1 MAIFIPIGGIATMI
15 GAAVGVI
22 IYSFAKKNQEN
33 NLPKEPKSLKTY
45 SLEIPQENQE
55 QNLELKEAVETLT
68 SKVPH
73 LSLTKENSKPLQGRR
88 LIITLPPT
96 STQVD
101 THVKT
106 L

>member
-1 MAIFIPIGGIATMI
+1 MAIFIPIGGLATMI

-22 IYSFAKKNQEN
+22 IYSFAKKNQDN

-45 SLEIPQENQE
+45 SLEIPQERLE
-55 QNLELKEAVETLT
+55 QNPELKEAVETLT

-73 LSLTKENSKPLQGRR
+73 LSLTKENSKPLQERR
-88 LIITLPPT
+88 LIITLRST
-96 STQVD
+96 STQAD
-101 THVKT
+101 THVKS

>member
-1 MAIFIPIGGIATMI
+1 MIFIPIGGLAATI

-22 IYSFAKKNQEN
+22 ISSFAEKNQED

-45 SLEIPQENQE
+45 SLEIPQERLE
-55 QNLELKEAVETLT
+55 QNPELKEAMETLT

-73 LSLTKENSKPLQGRR
+73 LSLTEESRKSLQERR
-88 LIITLPPT
+88 LIISLQST
-96 STQVD
+96 STQAD